1 MMFPL
6 FSKTGSTISPDQPAS
21 CSEFVLVAL
30 GLKTGSSIFQESASD
45 TGGSGDGGSGDGEV
59 TPFWPP
65 AIWTRALHIVAR
77 QSLPLPRNNM
87 STFQNYFTKGG
98 TLLRAVLKRRLFP

>member
-30 GLKTGSSIFQESASD
+30 GLSLTTGSSILQESASD
-45 TGGSGDGGSGDGEV
+45 TGGAGEV
-59 TPFWPP
+59 TPFWPS
-65 AIWTRALHIVAR
+65 AIWTLTLPIVAA
-77 QSLPLPRNNM
+77 QSLPLLRNNM

-98 TLLRAVLKRRLFP
+98 TLLRTVFKRRLFP